1 MYGYRARIGY
11 CSPPFVTEV
20 FCSEFYKMA
29 PQGVTLMITTLA
41 VTSLTSTSTKEQ
53 MAESHA
59 KSLEAAK
66 AMARA
71 GADVVVLGGNPIN
84 QSRGVEN
91 LDEICS
97 TLAREIGTK
106 VVTSTHAQ
114 MHALRALGARKV
126 ATIQPFVPDIDHEV
140 SLRNLG
146 VEPAGVAACGY
157 TVEGLGRIP
166 GELAITLA
174 RKVKAEHP
182 EADTIHHSCAHWATA
197 HAIDQI
203 ERELSVNV
211 MTSQQAIVWK
221 AFRTAGINDKIE
233 GFGRLLREF

>member
-29 PQGVTLMITTLA
+29 PAGVTLMLTTLS
-41 VTSLTSTSTKEQ
+41 VTSLTSKATKEQ
-53 MAESHA
+53 MAQSHA

-91 LDEICS
+91 LDAICAS
-97 TLAREIGTK
+97 LAQEIGTK

-114 MHALRALGARKV
+114 THALQALGACKV
-126 ATIQPFVPDIDHEV
+126 ATVQPFMTEANADHEA
-140 SLRNLG
+140 SMRNLG
-146 VEPAGVAACGY
+146 VEPAGVVACGY
-157 TVEGLGRIP
+157 TVEDLGRVP
-166 GELAITLA
+166 GELALTLA
-174 RKVKAEHP
+174 
-182 EADTIHHSCAHWATA
+182 
-197 HAIDQI
+197 
-203 ERELSVNV
+203 
-211 MTSQQAIVWK
+211 
-221 AFRTAGINDKIE
+221 
-233 GFGRLLREF
+233 